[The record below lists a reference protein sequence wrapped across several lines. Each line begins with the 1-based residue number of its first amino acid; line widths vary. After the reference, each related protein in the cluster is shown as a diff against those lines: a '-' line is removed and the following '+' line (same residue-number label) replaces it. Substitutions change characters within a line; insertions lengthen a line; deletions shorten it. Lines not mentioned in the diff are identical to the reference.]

1 MERIINY
8 TLLILF
14 LGLFSINLNAQP
26 NKKQGNKAEKDKIE
40 QLKINFINT
49 ELKLS
54 AEESEKF
61 WPIYDELTR
70 KLRIEKRIQKTTNN
84 ELKNNFNSLTELE
97 FKTKTNKVLDSQIKV
112 AQLNKEYNSKIAEVI
127 GYKKAT
133 ELLSIERRFKR
144 ELLQKLKD
152 K

>member
-26 NKKQGNKAEKDKIE
+26 NKNQGNKAEKDKIE

-70 KLRIEKRIQKTTNN
+70 KLRIEKRIQNR
-84 ELKNNFNSLTELE
+84 
-97 FKTKTNKVLDSQIKV
+97 QIFL
-112 AQLNKEYNSKIAEVI
+112 QLNQLI
-127 GYKKAT
+127 GFNNLTFAIQNID
-133 ELLSIERRFKR
+133 L
-144 ELLQKLKD
+144 
-152 K
+152 

>member
-26 NKKQGNKAEKDKIE
+26 NKNQGNKAEKDKIE

-84 ELKNNFNSLTELE
+84 ELKNNFNSLTEIE
-97 FKTKTNKVLDSQIKV
+97 FKTKANKVLDSQIKV

>member
-26 NKKQGNKAEKDKIE
+26 NKNQGNKAEKDKIE

-144 ELLQKLKD
+144 ELLQKLKE

>member
-26 NKKQGNKAEKDKIE
+26 NKNQGNKAEKDKIE

-97 FKTKTNKVLDSQIKV
+97 FKTKTN
-112 AQLNKEYNSKIAEVI
+112 N
-127 GYKKAT
+127 
-133 ELLSIERRFKR
+133 
-144 ELLQKLKD
+144 
-152 K
+152 

>member
-26 NKKQGNKAEKDKIE
+26 NKNQGNKAEKDKIE